1 MLRCQQTIEGASE
14 GDIPL
19 VPHGKTRERE
29 IENIGVGAGE
39 MSQRLRALPTVPEDP
54 GTIPSTH
61 TAAYKP
67 LLTPVP
73 GDPIALFWPL

>member
-39 MSQRLRALPTVPEDP
+39 MSQRLRAL
-54 GTIPSTH
+54 
-61 TAAYKP
+61 TALQFPATTWW
-67 LLTPVP
+67 LTA
-73 GDPIALFWPL
+73 IRNEI